1 MPPPMVVATAGH
13 FNRLGD
19 LVPGT
24 GPSKDV
30 RGVLPA
36 GTRLNDY
43 EIISVLGQGGFG
55 VTYLARDTRLEDQV
69 VLKEY
74 LPTSLALRDGIANV
88 LPRTTDLGE
97 PFAWG
102 RERFVAEAR
111 ALSRLGQVPA
121 IVRVLD
127 LLEANGTVYLVMAP
141 AEGEPLRRRL
151 LRDNI
156 LPPAVIERMFSS
168 LLDALQEAHAAGLL
182 HHDIKPANIIVD
194 ARGNPTLIDFG
205 AARAAMAGRTA
216 AMAASFTP
224 GYAAAE
230 QFSSAKQGP
239 WTDIY
244 GLSATLYHAITGA
257 PPPSTFD
264 RMLDDTYQP
273 LAKLMPAGFSPGLL
287 IGIDAG
293 LALRPDERPQ
303 SIADWRA
310 ILPPAGP
317 LDEPATFVMR
327 GPSAAARTIHPSRA
341 GTRRSMGLW
350 IGVAA
355 AILVAA
361 VVADGALKLT
371 APVTEATDPAR
382 RPVVAQ
388 SRQQTAPDAAAT
400 AGMATTPAASD
411 TPATPS
417 EVERA
422 TVETARREEDT
433 QQARES
439 HQKTAVEATQS
450 SAEAAARAAAQDAA
464 QRQAAEEAQ
473 RQADASAAKAAE
485 RPPPTAAELRQQA
498 EKAEATL
505 NLSERDRRR
514 VQTALTAL
522 GHPVSATG
530 YFGPITRSMISAW
543 QKTQGLPDTGF
554 LDATQFATLGGQVPP
569 EAEARQA
576 EVALNLSDQD
586 RKRVQVALTALGHTV
601 PTTGY
606 FGSISRSMIAAWQKT
621 QDAPATGYLTAV
633 QFAAL
638 QQQAAAALAKYDQAR
653 RKAKEP

>member
-1 MPPPMVVATAGH
+1 MVVATAGH

-30 RGVLPA
+30 RGVLPI

-69 VLKEY
+69 VIKEY
-74 LPTSLALRDGIANV
+74 LPVSLALREGIANV

-111 ALSRLGQVPA
+111 ALARLGQVPA
-121 IVRVLD
+121 IVRVLE
-127 LLEANGTVYLVMAP
+127 LLDANGTVYLVMAP

-151 LRDNI
+151 LHDNI

-182 HHDIKPANIIVD
+182 HHDIKPANVIVD

-216 AMAASFTP
+216 AMAAAFTP

-257 PPPSTFD
+257 PPPGVFD

-273 LAKLMPAGFSPGLL
+273 LAKLMPTGFAPGLL

-327 GPSAAARTIHPSRA
+327 GPSAGTRTVHPSRA
-341 GTRRSMGLW
+341 GTRRGMGLW

-371 APVTEATDPAR
+371 APATDPADPAR
-382 RPVVAQ
+382 HPVAQ
-388 SRQQTAPDAAAT
+388 SQQQQTAPDAAT
-400 AGMATTPAASD
+400 AALTPGASDAPAAL
-411 TPATPS
+411 S
-417 EVERA
+417 EVGRA
-422 TVETARREEDT
+422 TVETARREEAP
-433 QQARES
+433 QQAHES
-439 HQKTAVEATQS
+439 QQKTAAEATQS
-450 SAEAAARAAAQDAA
+450 SAEAEARAAAQDAA
-464 QRQAAEEAQ
+464 QRQAAEEAR
-473 RQADASAAKAAE
+473 RQADAAAAKAAE
-485 RPPPTAAELRQQA
+485 RPPPTATDLRQQA

-505 NLSERDRRR
+505 NLSDRDRRR

-530 YFGPITRSMISAW
+530 YFGPITRSMIAAW

-569 EAEARQA
+569 EADARQA
-576 EVALNLSDQD
+576 EAVLNLSDQD
-586 RKRVQVALTALGHTV
+586 RKRVQVALTALGHAV

-621 QDAPATGYLTAV
+621 QGAPATGYLTSV
-633 QFAAL
+633 QLAAL
-638 QQQAAAALAKYDQAR
+638 QQQAAAALAKYDQTQ